1 MGKGAGMAG
10 NDMNGRSFDA
20 ESSYAALG
28 ERVEGQGRRLT
39 NLENTVTAGFRQV
52 ESGQAQ
58 FAAEF
63 RSAISAITNSLAE
76 RSRAPWGIMISA
88 GVFFLAVVTSV
99 GALAYMPI
107 RESQSDLKAAVAAL
121 NQSAI
126 MRSEMDWRQER
137 SREDRLRM
145 EAGIGDVRSALVPR
159 AELDRTFAAYDQR
172 FSDIQRQIDEGNNR
186 FGNTYTLGDYI
197 KRITE
202 RLDMLEQRTLSP
214 PRYSPPS

>member
-1 MGKGAGMAG
+1 MAG
-10 NDMNGRSFDA
+10 NDMAINGRSFDA

-88 GVFFLAVVTSV
+88 GVFFLAVLTSV

-137 SREDRLRM
+137 SREDRLRL
-145 EAGIGDVRSALVPR
+145 EANINDVRSTQVPR
-159 AELDRTFAAYDQR
+159 AELDRTFGAYDQR
-172 FSDIQRQIDEGNNR
+172 FSEVQRQIDEAKSAL
-186 FGNTYTLGDYI
+186 GNTYSLRDYI
-197 KRITE
+197 QRLTDRI
-202 RLDMLEQRTLSP
+202 DMLEQRTLSP